1 MADERITLFFDG
13 VCNLCNSWVDFLVR
27 RDKRRQFRYA
37 PLQGTTFRAV
47 LAAHPELAQVDSLI
61 VVHDRADGT
70 QEIFTLS
77 SGPLFLA
84 GRLGGAWSMARVF
97 LFLPRFLR
105 DAAYRLVAR
114 MRYSLFG
121 KRPTCRV
128 PTPAEQALFLP

>member
-37 PLQGTTFRAV
+37 PLQGATFQGV
-47 LAAHPELAQVDSLI
+47 LAAHPELAGYDSLI

-70 QEIFTLS
+70 QEIFTHS
-77 SGPLFLA
+77 TGPLFLA

-97 LFLPRFLR
+97 LLLPRFLR
-105 DAAYRLVAR
+105 DAGYRLLAKV
-114 MRYSLFG
+114 RYSLFG
-121 KRPTCRV
+121 KKATCRV
-128 PTPAEQALFLP
+128 PTADEQALFLP